1 MLAPVN
7 NKFMKLSVSSASA
20 KAPSS
25 FHTSSTLP
33 TLTAISLAISLI
45 LPYGGRLCLQWNIQ
59 TRSLIS
65 RKPKMVVN
73 MTGSS
78 SSNAEKMTLL
88 LEAKKSASPVSTSIL
103 ECRTHLMKSW
113 MRWLH
118 QRARWALDFTL
129 INIGVSRRSLK
140 TIASQYQSR

>member
-1 MLAPVN
+1 MLAQVN
-7 NKFMKLSVSSASA
+7 NKFMRPSVSSASV

-25 FHTSSTLP
+25 YPTTSTLP
-33 TLTAISLAISLI
+33 TLMAISLAISLI

-78 SSNAEKMTLL
+78 SSNAGKMTLL
-88 LEAKKSASPVSTSIL
+88 LEAKKSASLVSTSIL
-103 ECRTHLMKSW
+103 ECKTLLMKSW

-118 QRARWALDFTL
+118 QRARRALDFTL
-129 INIGVSRRSLK
+129 INTGASRRSLK
-140 TIASQYQSR
+140 MIASQYLSR